1 MDCAPDS
8 TVLSGVLLC
17 RHLFLHK
24 IFMEKD
30 IVLDWK
36 L

>member
-1 MDCAPDS
+1 MECAPDS

-17 RHLFLHK
+17 QRLVLHK

-30 IVLDWK
+30 IVLDWE